1 MWDVHWRP
9 WYCQAVWHR
18 QEHVGR
24 PWYDKEGEDAIPLS
38 NVNGANLSKVIEWK
52 TFHKDDPSLP
62 EDEDNKKKT
71 DTISSWDLD
80 FLKVDQETLFKVIP
94 AANYLNIKKLLDLT
108 CKTLANILKGRIL
121 RRFVTSS
128 TSETVWLQKR
138 RSRSR
143 RRMSGLWS
151 VWSIN
156 IVQILLMVFP
166 YNNIKRF
173 ATIRIKI

>member
-1 MWDVHWRP
+1 MLGSNNGEMFTVDLDIVT
-9 WYCQAVWHR
+9 QFGTVKNML
-18 QEHVGR
+18 EDLGM
-24 PWYDKEGEDAIPLS
+24 DKEGEDAIPLS

-128 TSETVWLQKR
+128 TSETV
-138 RSRSR
+138 
-143 RRMSGLWS
+143 
-151 VWSIN
+151 
-156 IVQILLMVFP
+156 
-166 YNNIKRF
+166 
-173 ATIRIKI
+173 

>member
-1 MWDVHWRP
+1 MSSIMLESNDGEMFTVDLDIVT
-9 WYCQAVWHR
+9 QFGTVKNML
-18 QEHVGR
+18 EDLGM
-24 PWYDKEGEDAIPLS
+24 DKEGEDAIPLS

-128 TSETVWLQKR
+128 TSETV
-138 RSRSR
+138 
-143 RRMSGLWS
+143 
-151 VWSIN
+151 
-156 IVQILLMVFP
+156 
-166 YNNIKRF
+166 
-173 ATIRIKI
+173 

>member
-1 MWDVHWRP
+1 MPSITLEFNECEMFTEDLDI
-9 WYCQAVWHR
+9 AR
-18 QEHVGR
+18 QFGTVKNMLEDLGM
-24 PWYDKEGEDAIPLS
+24 DKEGEDAIPLS

-128 TSETVWLQKR
+128 ISET
-138 RSRSR
+138 
-143 RRMSGLWS
+143 
-151 VWSIN
+151 I
-156 IVQILLMVFP
+156 
-166 YNNIKRF
+166 
-173 ATIRIKI
+173 

>member
-1 MWDVHWRP
+1 MPSITLEFNECEMFTEDLDI
-9 WYCQAVWHR
+9 AR
-18 QEHVGR
+18 QFGTVKNMLEDLGM
-24 PWYDKEGEDAIPLS
+24 DKEGEDAIPLS
-38 NVNGANLSKVIEWK
+38 NVNGATLSKVIEWI

-128 TSETVWLQKR
+128 TSETV
-138 RSRSR
+138 
-143 RRMSGLWS
+143 
-151 VWSIN
+151 
-156 IVQILLMVFP
+156 
-166 YNNIKRF
+166 
-173 ATIRIKI
+173 